1 MVQKGIWYM
10 LFRFFDV
17 IMPPDEIELTTSA
30 TELTDSTYTSSILP
44 WIILVGIILMLCA
57 TTIFVVKKIK
67 SSQVS
72 SASSTE
78 ESTF

>member
-1 MVQKGIWYM
+1 M

-17 IMPPDEIELTTSA
+17 IMPPDEISLTTSA
-30 TELTDSTYTSSILP
+30 TELTDSAYTSSILP

-72 SASSTE
+72 SASSAE
-78 ESTF
+78 ETSC

>member
-1 MVQKGIWYM
+1 M

-17 IMPPDEIELTTSA
+17 IMPPDEIALTTSA
-30 TELTDSTYTSSILP
+30 TELTDSAYTSSILP

-72 SASSTE
+72 SASSAE
-78 ESTF
+78 ETSC